1 MERNRGRIPEESVH
15 DAGHK
20 AGRFNRSGNLSE
32 ENTNVD
38 AGKEAV
44 QKTVQKACKTDI
56 LFPEN
61 GHDAEAGQADR

>member
-20 AGRFNRSGNLSE
+20 AGRFNCSGNLSE
-32 ENTNVD
+32 ESTNVD
-38 AGKEAV
+38 AGKE
-44 QKTVQKACKTDI
+44 TVQKACKTDI

>member
-20 AGRFNRSGNLSE
+20 AGRFNCSGNLSE
-32 ENTNVD
+32 ESTNVD
-38 AGKEAV
+38 AGKEA
-44 QKTVQKACKTDI
+44 VQKACKTDI

>member
-32 ENTNVD
+32 ESTNVD

-44 QKTVQKACKTDI
+44 QKACKIPDI

-61 GHDAEAGQADR
+61 GHDAEAGQADK

>member
-1 MERNRGRIPEESVH
+1 MERNRGRIPEESVR

-20 AGRFNRSGNLSE
+20 AGRFNCSGNLSE
-32 ENTNVD
+32 ESTNVD
-38 AGKEAV
+38 AGKE
-44 QKTVQKACKTDI
+44 TVQKACKTDI